1 MNRRIWSSLAGVAAV
16 ITLGAA
22 RPAEAQCAAGY
33 TQVSFASTFGCYR
46 LTTSGMTWAGAQAQ
60 ATSFGGYLAAIGS
73 AAENAA
79 VYSFASGLGRGTFFI
94 GFTDEATEGTWV
106 WVNGEPV
113 VYTNWRTATGEPN
126 NAGNE
131 DYARVEGGP
140 WNDVPASF
148 QDFGVIEQR
157 IAAVPEPATV
167 ALFAGGLLALAGSR
181 VRRRR

>member
-1 MNRRIWSSLAGVAAV
+1 MHRRIWSYLAGAAAAV
-16 ITLGAA
+16 TLGA

-33 TQVSFASTFGCYR
+33 TQVTYAATFGCYR
-46 LTTSGMTWAGAQAQ
+46 LTTSGMTWAGAQAE
-60 ATSFGGYLAAIGS
+60 ATAFGGYLAAIGS

-79 VYSFASGLGRGTFFI
+79 VYSFASALGRGTFFI

-113 VYTNWRTATGEPN
+113 VYTNWRTSTGEPN
-126 NAGNE
+126 NVGNE
-131 DYARVEGGP
+131 DYGRVEGGP

-157 IAAVPEPATV
+157 VAAVPEPGTV
-167 ALFAGGLLALAGSR
+167 ALLGGGLVALVGAR
-181 VRRRR
+181 LRRRR